1 MNKKERE
8 REKRWKEKRNIIK
21 RKGSSWLFFFE
32 RILIR
37 HTNWLV
43 IKAISFN
50 FLRFCEIE
58 TKTKE
63 AWFSF
68 LFYLTRET
76 ISSRWA
82 HPREFVPFHWLPLP
96 LLPCAFS
103 TSPHRS
109 GRTKALKIRI
119 YMRDHVIRVPLSE
132 KKKERGEMRDNFKCQ
147 IYDFDDGRKKMWWI
161 RARIKKQNNFNM
173 EKLLMRILLE
183 K

>member
-1 MNKKERE
+1 MEFKKRE
-8 REKRWKEKRNIIK
+8 REKGWKEKSNIIK

-32 RILIR
+32 RIFIR

-50 FLRFCEIE
+50 FLRFCKIE

-76 ISSRWA
+76 ISSTWA

-96 LLPCAFS
+96 LLPYAFS
-103 TSPHRS
+103 ISAPFRPNESAKNTNLYARS
-109 GRTKALKIRI
+109 CYTCAAFW
-119 YMRDHVIRVPLSE
+119 E
-132 KKKERGEMRDNFKCQ
+132 KKERGEMRDNFKCQ
-147 IYDFDDGRKKMWWI
+147 IYDFDDGRKKTWWI

-173 EKLLMRILLE
+173 EKLLMRILFE